1 MCGLCGGTGAQGEAL
16 EFVQLGTAMME
27 HRGPDSR
34 SITIESGVTLGH
46 DRLAIIDLSD
56 DGRQPFVSDSGRFCI
71 VYNGEIYNHQQLR
84 RRYSLN
90 RASACDGAILPEL
103 WQRLGVDCLRVL
115 RGMYAVCCLDRADG
129 SVTLATD
136 PLGMKPL
143 YWCRTASGSL
153 RFSSELAPLVAG
165 FPSVAVDRAAL
176 SAYLERGRLPL
187 GSSGLTQIA
196 RIRPGEWIRF
206 PRDGG
211 HEKGAIDVSGLARP
225 YGSWA
230 EAVEELVES
239 VRLHLTADVPM
250 GLMLSSGVDSAVIA
264 WAAKQLGMQ
273 LETFTVAM
281 KGTPS
286 EAPGARLIAD
296 AFGHNH
302 QTVDGTP
309 STADVQHFLA
319 SLDRPTMDGLNT
331 YLVCEAAA
339 SANIKVVL
347 AGTGGDELL
356 LGYPH
361 HRRAQRAM
369 PNRLF
374 NGRRTRAVAG
384 IISRMNP
391 PKGRGR
397 LRQYAEYGLPGSYEE
412 SVRMAHSAIVPSV
425 RKLLLDVDPMIEAAD
440 APLRTLFDRSME
452 SRVTLAEWDSYL
464 KPMLLADADTFS
476 MANSVEERT
485 PFVDIEFVA
494 AIAAIPS
501 RGLGKSRFVEATGDP
516 TLVQALKRP
525 KLGFGLPM
533 DLWMRHG
540 PLAAAVNQTFTEK
553 REIGRILDST
563 GTRVVHDAW
572 LSGVSGWP
580 SAWSLVALE
589 SWLEKISK
597 LTRWT

>member
-1 MCGLCGGTGAQGEAL
+1 MCALCGGTGTQGETL
-16 EFVQLGTAMME
+16 EFVKLGAAMME

-34 SITIESGVTLGH
+34 TIAIESGVTLGH

-71 VYNGEIYNHQQLR
+71 IYNGEIYNHQQLR
-84 RRYSLN
+84 RQYSID
-90 RASACDGAILPEL
+90 RVSACDGAILPEL
-103 WQRLGVDCLRVL
+103 WQRHGVNSLGLL
-115 RGMYAVCCLDRADG
+115 RGMYAICCLDRADG

-143 YWCRTASGSL
+143 YWCRAASGSL

-165 FPSVAVDRAAL
+165 LPSVSIDHAAL

-211 HEKGAIDVSGLARP
+211 LEKGTTDVSGHARP
-225 YGSWA
+225 VGSWS
-230 EAVEELVES
+230 EAVEEFVES

-250 GLMLSSGVDSAVIA
+250 GLMLSSGVDSAAIA
-264 WAAKQLGMQ
+264 WAAKQLGKR

-281 KGTPS
+281 TGTPS
-286 EAPGARLIAD
+286 EAPGARLIAN
-296 AFGHNH
+296 AFGHSH

-309 STADVQHFLA
+309 SIANVQRFLA

-361 HRRAQRAM
+361 HNRAQRAV
-369 PNRLF
+369 PNRRF
-374 NGRRTRAVAG
+374 NGRRTRAIAG
-384 IISRMNP
+384 IAARMNP

-397 LRQYAEYGLPGSYEE
+397 LRQFAEYGRPGSYEE
-412 SVRMAHSAIVPSV
+412 SVRMAHCAVVPSV
-425 RKLLLDVDPMIEAAD
+425 RQLLLDVDPMIEIAD
-440 APLRTLFDRSME
+440 TPLSGLFDRTME
-452 SRVTLAEWDSYL
+452 SRVTLTEWDTYL

-476 MANSVEERT
+476 MANTVEERT
-485 PFVDIEFVA
+485 PFVDIDFVA
-494 AIAAIPS
+494 AVAAIPS
-501 RGLGKSRFVEATGDP
+501 RGLGKSQFVQATGDR
-516 TLVQALKRP
+516 TLMQALKRP
-525 KLGFGLPM
+525 KVGFGLPM
-533 DLWMRHG
+533 DSWMRHG
-540 PLAAAVNQTFTEK
+540 PLAPAVNQTFSEQ
-553 REIGRILDST
+553 REIGRLLEPT
-563 GTRVVHDAW
+563 GTRVVRDEW

-589 SWLEKISK
+589 SWLEKISG